1 MLWVDGKAR
10 VEIKILGY
18 QYECIEE
25 WYDDWLTVQIIAQD
39 QNGFQWEAISPSMM
53 TSELKG
59 LRDWLI
65 SVRDNQMTWKFA
77 AFMEPEIEISYIE
90 DGQIELSLSH
100 AFYPKKLIKPNQ
112 DEHEKKFIISSTKEA
127 LQQKIEEIDKMLAQF
142 PERCSRYNN

>member
-1 MLWVDGKAR
+1 MLWIDGKAR

-18 QYECIEE
+18 QYEGIEE

-39 QNGFQWEAISPSMM
+39 QNGLEWEAISPSIM
-53 TSELKG
+53 TSELKS
-59 LRDWLI
+59 LRDWFC
-65 SVRDNQMTWKFA
+65 SVRDNDMTWTFA
-77 AFMEPEIEISYIE
+77 AFMDPEIEISYIE

-100 AFYPKKLIKPNQ
+100 AFYPEKLIKPNQ
-112 DEHEKKFIISSTKEA
+112 DQYEKKFVISSTKEA

>member
-1 MLWVDGKAR
+1 MLWVDGKAK

-18 QYECIEE
+18 QYEGIEE

-59 LRDWLI
+59 LRDWLV
-65 SVRDNQMTWKFA
+65 SVRDKQMTWKFA

-90 DGQIELSLSH
+90 KGQIELSLSH
-100 AFYPKKLIKPNQ
+100 AFYPEKLIKPNQ
-112 DEHEKKFIISSTKEA
+112 DQYEKKFVIPPTKEV

>member
-1 MLWVDGKAR
+1 MLWIDGKAR

-18 QYECIEE
+18 QYEVIEE

-39 QNGFQWEAISPSMM
+39 QHGFQWEAISPSMM
-53 TSELKG
+53 TSELKS
-59 LRDWLI
+59 LRDWFC
-65 SVRDNQMTWKFA
+65 SVRDNDMTWKFA

-100 AFYPKKLIKPNQ
+100 AFYPEKLIKPNQ
-112 DEHEKKFIISSTKEA
+112 DQYEKKFVIPFTKEV

>member
-1 MLWVDGKAR
+1 MLWIDGKAR

-18 QYECIEE
+18 QYEVIEE

-39 QNGFQWEAISPSMM
+39 QNGLEWEAINPSMM
-53 TSELKG
+53 TSELKS
-59 LRDWLI
+59 LRDWFC
-65 SVRDNQMTWKFA
+65 SVRDNDMTWKFA

-112 DEHEKKFIISSTKEA
+112 DQYEKKFVIPSTKEV
-127 LQQKIEEIDKMLAQF
+127 LQQKIEEIDDMLAQF
-142 PERCSRYNN
+142 PERCSQYNN